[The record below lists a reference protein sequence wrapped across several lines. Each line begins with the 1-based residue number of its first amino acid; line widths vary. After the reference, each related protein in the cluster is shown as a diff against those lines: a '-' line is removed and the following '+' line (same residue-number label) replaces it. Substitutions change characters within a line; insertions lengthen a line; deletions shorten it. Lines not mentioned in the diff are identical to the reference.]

1 VVSQHEISG
10 IVSACAL
17 GVDLQETDFDSPFRD
32 LGIDSL
38 SLFEVFDQI
47 ESVTGLTFK
56 AEDLPFLDSVTS
68 IVTFV
73 NARLGESS

>member
-1 VVSQHEISG
+1 MVTQNEISG
-10 IVSACAL
+10 IVGACARD
-17 GVDLQETDFDSPFRD
+17 VDLQETDFDVPFKD

-47 ESVTGLTFK
+47 ELVTGLTFN
-56 AEDLPFLDSVTS
+56 AEDLPSLNSVTS

-73 NARLGESS
+73 NGRLGESS

>member
-1 VVSQHEISG
+1 MVTQHEISG
-10 IVSACAL
+10 IVGSCTRD
-17 GVDLQETDFDSPFRD
+17 VDLQETDFDVPFTD

-56 AEDLPFLDSVTS
+56 PEDLPSLNSVTS

-73 NARLGESS
+73 NERLGESS

>member
-1 VVSQHEISG
+1 MVTRQEISG
-10 IVSACAL
+10 IVAACVRD
-17 GVDLQETDFDSPFRD
+17 VDLQEAEFGIPFGD

-47 ESVTGLTFK
+47 ELVTGLTFN
-56 AEDLPFLDSVTS
+56 AEDLPSLNSVTS

-73 NARLGESS
+73 NGRLGESS